1 MIKSLPSPLH
11 LTVDCRAPKNLTT
24 APRKPSEEFVNAGKS
39 RKAKTWDSKYLQMS
53 KETKKKVSGAFDAM
67 KNLGI
72 PADKV
77 KPVLKNL
84 LKLYDKNWE
93 LIEAENYR
101 ALADAIFESEEA
113 ETSRSRHAVKL
124 ANNEAAEHSK
134 KNVNEKEDYLEEDAT
149 EEPERPL
156 KRLRLRYQE
165 GLTSSINNSS
175 VPVTPLIIP
184 KEEPDVLPENQALN
198 LNQSQSKVESS
209 QPTPGNPIFKSQA
222 EMFPSLGKNKGKQ
235 PVSPNS
241 SMVHESCDPS
251 RPSDSQGRCKNT
263 PLRIEFESPSHPMQ
277 LLDKGKGSLSPI
289 PEKCSASDNSMVT
302 VHLQEPNIEPD
313 TFQTL
318 KRKNIENHALITC
331 HPSESDSAIGP
342 FPPYE
347 RAENGNH
354 AMISDVH
361 SSNLEIA
368 SSPCGEVKILLNC
381 DLALRKPDF
390 HMPCLEAVLKY
401 VEDNFLRSYKT
412 VDPKNFVRNLMQ
424 EMCECFLRFGTES
437 TNASPEATG
446 VTPASDL
453 LKNSSGI
460 VDSQFDAEIILPKML
475 LVLPSYDGLGEGLQ
489 PNEMGSAEVHGTN
502 GELQDNDIEGEA
514 SLMVGKECLLTREGI
529 MFLYDAIDISK
540 GQEKVVIT
548 LVNGFNNECTPSF
561 CYITQNAVFQNAH
574 VNFALARIGENKC
587 CSTCFGDCLS
597 SSTPCACGLETGGEF
612 AYTLDGLVKENFLSE
627 CISMSRDMKKHC
639 QFFCKLCPLQKSI
652 NQDVTEPCK
661 GHLMRKFI
669 KECWWKCGCNKQ
681 CGNRVVQRGITYRIQ
696 VFMTSEG
703 KGWGLRTL
711 EDIPKGAFVCEYVG
725 EVLTN
730 SELFDRVSRS
740 PQGMKHSYPVLL
752 DADWGSKGV
761 LKDEEALYLDST
773 CYGNVARFINHR
785 CYDSNLVS
793 IPVEVETP
801 DHHYY
806 HLALFSYKK
815 CESYGRTHLRLSH
828 GF

>member
-1 MIKSLPSPLH
+1 
-11 LTVDCRAPKNLTT
+11 
-24 APRKPSEEFVNAGKS
+24 
-39 RKAKTWDSKYLQMS
+39 MS
-53 KETKKKVSGAFDAM
+53 KETKKKVAGAFDAM

-72 PADKV
+72 PVDKV

-101 ALADAIFESEEA
+101 ALADAIFESEES
-113 ETSRSRHAVKL
+113 ETSRHAVKL

-156 KRLRLRYQE
+156 KRLRLRYRE
-165 GLTSSINNSS
+165 GPTSSINNSS
-175 VPVTPLIIP
+175 VPGTPLIIP
-184 KEEPDVLPENQALN
+184 KEEPDVLPEKQPLN
-198 LNQSQSKVESS
+198 LNQSQSTVESS
-209 QPTPGNPIFKSQA
+209 QPTAGNTIVKSQA
-222 EMFPSLGKNKGKQ
+222 GMSQSLGKNKGKQ

-241 SMVHESCDPS
+241 SMVHESCDPG
-251 RPSDSQGRCKNT
+251 RPRDSQGRCKNT
-263 PLRIEFESPSHPMQ
+263 PLRIEFKSPSHSMQ
-277 LLDKGKGSLSPI
+277 LLDKGKGSLSAI
-289 PEKCSASDNSMVT
+289 PEKGSVPDNSMVT
-302 VHLQEPNIEPD
+302 VHLKEPNIEPD
-313 TFQTL
+313 TFQPL
-318 KRKNIENHALITC
+318 KRKNFENHALITY
-331 HPSESDSAIGP
+331 HPSESDSANGP
-342 FPPYE
+342 FPPDE
-347 RAENGNH
+347 RAKNVNH
-354 AMISDVH
+354 AMISDVC

-381 DLALRKPDF
+381 DLAIRKPDF
-390 HMPCLEAVLKY
+390 HMPGLEAVLKS
-401 VEDNFLRSYKT
+401 VEDSFLRSYKT
-412 VDPKNFVRNLMQ
+412 VDPKISARNLMQ
-424 EMCECFLRFGTES
+424 EMCECVLRLGTES
-437 TNASPEATG
+437 TNEPPEATG

-460 VDSQFDAEIILPKML
+460 VDSQFDTEIILPKML
-475 LVLPSYDGLGEGLQ
+475 LLPSYDGLGEGLQ
-489 PNEMGSAEVHGTN
+489 PNEMGSGEDHVAN
-502 GELQDNDIEGEA
+502 GNLQDNDIEGD
-514 SLMVGKECLLTREGI
+514 SLLLVGKESLLTREGI
-529 MFLYDAIDISK
+529 MSLYDAIDISK
-540 GQEKVVIT
+540 GQEKVAIT
-548 LVNGFNNECTPSF
+548 LVNGFNNESAPSF

-597 SSTPCACGLETGGEF
+597 SSTPCACGLEPGGEF
-612 AYTLDGLVKENFLSE
+612 AYTLDGLVKEDFLNE
-627 CISMSRDMKKHC
+627 CISMSRDLKKHC
-639 QFFCKLCPLQKSI
+639 QFFCKLCPLQKLI

-661 GHLMRKFI
+661 GHFMRKFI

-681 CGNRVVQRGITYRIQ
+681 CGNRVVQRGITYQIQ
-696 VFMTSEG
+696 VFMTTEG

-761 LKDEEALYLDST
+761 LKDEEALYLDAT

-806 HLALFSYKK
+806 HLALFTTRNVKAMEELTCDYRMDFDDNDRPIEAFQCLCGSKF
-815 CESYGRTHLRLSH
+815 CHSIHRLTAGYAS
-828 GF
+828 